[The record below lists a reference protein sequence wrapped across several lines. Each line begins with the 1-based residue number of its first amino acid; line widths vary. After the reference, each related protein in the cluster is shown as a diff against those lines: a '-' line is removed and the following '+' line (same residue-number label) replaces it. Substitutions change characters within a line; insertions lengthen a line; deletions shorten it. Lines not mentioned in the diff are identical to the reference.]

1 MKIPIFHACTTS
13 LSLSLLCPLI
23 LFTLDSQYDN
33 FSSASVN
40 IHLILQRNSVA

>member
-1 MKIPIFHACTTS
+1 MKIPIFHACTT
-13 LSLSLLCPLI
+13 SLSLLCPLI